1 MKFIIDVVQ
10 GEEDFLFKL
19 LESLDI
25 VTSIEKIY
33 ITSNS
38 INMEHAQILKES
50 LQSWI
55 QVKCVQE
62 ANNLN
67 EIWK

>member
-19 LESLDI
+19 LGSLDI

>member
-1 MKFIIDVVQ
+1 
-10 GEEDFLFKL
+10 
-19 LESLDI
+19 
-25 VTSIEKIY
+25 
-33 ITSNS
+33 
-38 INMEHAQILKES
+38 MEHAQILKES

>member
-1 MKFIIDVVQ
+1 
-10 GEEDFLFKL
+10 
-19 LESLDI
+19 
-25 VTSIEKIY
+25 
-33 ITSNS
+33 
-38 INMEHAQILKES
+38 MEHAQILKES

-55 QVKCVQE
+55 QVKYVQE

>member
-19 LESLDI
+19 LGSLDI
-25 VTSIEKIY
+25 VTSIEKIH

-50 LQSWI
+50 LQS
-55 QVKCVQE
+55 
-62 ANNLN
+62 
-67 EIWK
+67 